1 MASLSVTPEQRLCLL
16 LARGELSPAARERA
30 RELLALPL
38 QWPRVLQFAY
48 AQQVLPLMYQ
58 NLTRLGFP
66 GVPHSVEA
74 ELRHA
79 FGTNAL
85 RNSLLARELARLLAV
100 LDEAGIPAIPLKGV
114 ALAEALYGDS
124 GLRVCS
130 DIDILV
136 PAKNFADAFR
146 LFSSSGYRP
155 EIMQL
160 ALLRLVARYGKDC
173 EFFPDDAKRTYTVS
187 CIAAW
192 SGEDRWNA
200 SCSKK
205 CGRRLTAEEFV
216 GFPLSH

>member
-1 MASLSVTPEQRLCLL
+1 MASLSVTPELRLCLL

-79 FGTNAL
+79 SGTNAL
-85 RNSLLARELARLLAV
+85 RNSLLARELARLLAL

-136 PAKNFADAFR
+136 PAKNFADAFV
-146 LFSSSGYRP
+146 SSVPRGTDPR
-155 EIMQL
+155 
-160 ALLRLVARYGKDC
+160 
-173 EFFPDDAKRTYTVS
+173 
-187 CIAAW
+187 
-192 SGEDRWNA
+192 
-200 SCSKK
+200 SCSLP
-205 CGRRLTAEEFV
+205 CCVWWRAMARIASFFRTTPNERIR
-216 GFPLSH
+216 